1 MGKIEMTKYLVGDV
15 ETSGLM
21 DFKLPADHPSQP
33 RVCGFTLIPVGDDLQ
48 PDDALFTALIQPDG
62 WEISPEITA
71 INGLTTEK
79 CAAEGIPITDALTIY
94 TNFIKEGRVWV
105 SFNAQFDLKCFRSE
119 LRRLDLPDL
128 FEETPNICAM
138 RSCGGLGI
146 EKAGDKKGGF
156 PKLTDAYRHFFS
168 REMVGA
174 HTSLGDATAH
184 LEVFRELVKI
194 GKAKAPAVHYA
205 KNRPEGAVDRAPAV
219 AAAQATE

>member
-1 MGKIEMTKYLVGDV
+1 MKYLVGDV

-33 RVCGFTLIPVGDDLQ
+33 RICGLTLIPVGEDLQ
-48 PDDALFTALIQPDG
+48 PDGDTFTTLIYPDG
-62 WEISPEITA
+62 WEVSPEITA

-79 CAAEGIPITDALTIY
+79 CAAEGIPIVDALATY
-94 TNFIKEGRVWV
+94 TAFIKESRVWV

-119 LRRLDLPDL
+119 LRRLGLPDL

-138 RSCGGLGI
+138 RSSAGLGI
-146 EKAGDKKGGF
+146 EKAGEKKGGF
-156 PKLTDAYRHFFS
+156 PKLTDAYKHFFS
-168 REMVGA
+168 REMVDA
-174 HTSLGDATAH
+174 HTSLADATAC

-205 KNRPEGAVDRAPAV
+205 KNRPEGAVDRAPA
-219 AAAQATE
+219 AGSDAP